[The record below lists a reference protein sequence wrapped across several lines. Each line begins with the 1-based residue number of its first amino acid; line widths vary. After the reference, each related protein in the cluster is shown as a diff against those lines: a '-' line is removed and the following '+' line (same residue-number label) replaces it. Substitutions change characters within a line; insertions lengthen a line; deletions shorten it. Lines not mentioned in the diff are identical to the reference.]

1 MSREL
6 HTRDEAELD
15 VIDAVAWYE
24 EQRSGLGGEFLI
36 ELDAVMQ
43 RIVQSPLQFP
53 QIKDN
58 VRRALLHRFPY
69 SVYFLASDEM
79 VDVIAVLHQHRDP
92 RIWEQRSAT

>member
-1 MSREL
+1 VSRRL
-6 HTRDEAELD
+6 HVRDEAELD

-24 EQRSGLGGEFLI
+24 DQRIGLGGEFLI

-43 RIVQSPLQFP
+43 RMVQTPLQFP
-53 QIKDN
+53 IVKDN

-69 SVYFLASDEM
+69 SVYFLVSNEM

-92 RIWEQRSAT
+92 RTWEQRNAY